1 MTDNITLMGKVTEK
15 KLLIQQQLKNTI
27 EQHNETARKKEEL
40 FNQVKQLQG
49 ALQILDELVYVN
61 TDQSAEGES
70 S

>member
-1 MTDNITLMGKVTEK
+1 MTDNITLAGKVTEK

-49 ALQILDELVYVN
+49 ALQILDELDHVSDKPSDSEP
-61 TDQSAEGES
+61 T
-70 S
+70 